1 MKKIVLGFL
10 LALAAAG
17 GVDAS
22 KALMGGCPSSNGNSC
37 VGSNC

>member
-22 KALMGGCPSSNGNSC
+22 KVLAGDRPSSNSC
-37 VGSNC
+37 VGPNC